1 MKIESLREVKNNL
14 SSVVDRLST
23 TGPVIITKYGKSRAI
38 LLPVDE
44 STDLESLLL
53 SASPKFW
60 KLFDRATKSKAWTA
74 LEDL

>member
-1 MKIESLREVKNNL
+1 MKIESLREVKNNF
-14 SSVVDRLST
+14 SSVIDQLNV
-23 TGPVIITKYGKSRAI
+23 TGPVVITKNGKSRAI

-53 SASPKFW
+53 SSSPRFW
-60 KLFDRATKSKAWTA
+60 RLFDRAAKSRTWTE

>member
-1 MKIESLREVKNNL
+1 MKIESLRDVKNNFSRVIEQL
-14 SSVVDRLST
+14 T
-23 TGPVIITKYGKSRAI
+23 ETGPVVITKNGKSRAI

-53 SASPKFW
+53 SVSPRFW
-60 KLFDRATKSKAWTA
+60 GLFDRAAKSKAWTA